1 MFLEM
6 VISYTAAVN
15 ANNYQNL
22 VLECKTRPPHITPLR
37 PPHITYSL
45 NVGEAPCDLA
55 FNCHVLL

>member
-22 VLECKTRPPHITPLR
+22 VLECKTRPLHGPTPTWPWVGNVRNKYLILALR
-37 PPHITYSL
+37 PFSF
-45 NVGEAPCDLA
+45 AW
-55 FNCHVLL
+55 